1 MTKQTDMGIRYMQ
14 TTMNMMAFGKKIKD
28 TEKVSLRMQALE
40 RFEEYC
46 VKTTRRS
53 KS

>member
-1 MTKQTDMGIRYMQ
+1 MK
-14 TTMNMMAFGKKIKD
+14 TTMNMTAHGNKIKD
-28 TEKVSLRMQALE
+28 TEKESLRMQALE

-46 VKTTRRS
+46 VKTMKRS

>member
-1 MTKQTDMGIRYMQ
+1 
-14 TTMNMMAFGKKIKD
+14 MMAVGKKIKD
-28 TEKVSLRMQALE
+28 TEKESLRMQALE
-40 RFEEYC
+40 RFVEYF

>member
-1 MTKQTDMGIRYMQ
+1 MK
-14 TTMNMMAFGKKIKD
+14 TTINMMALGKKIKD
-28 TEKVSLRMQALE
+28 TEKESLRMQELG

-46 VKTTRRS
+46 VKTTKRL

>member
-1 MTKQTDMGIRYMQ
+1 MK
-14 TTMNMMAFGKKIKD
+14 TTMNMMALGKKIKD
-28 TEKVSLRMQALE
+28 TEKESLRMQALE